1 MLGLSLPAIIKTVSM
16 VGAQAPAF
24 IELFQQVKG
33 AFSEED
39 QQKLQSAGITTTE
52 KELGVDNTW
61 MITCR
66 DPNGVYIELHQYTEH
81 SLQHRGGTCHI
92 DYHP

>member
-39 QQKLQSAGITTTE
+39 QQKLQSAYDE
-52 KELGVDNTW
+52 ARAKSDDAQADFDNAKKG
-61 MITCR
+61 
-66 DPNGVYIELHQYTEH
+66 N
-81 SLQHRGGTCHI
+81 
-92 DYHP
+92 